1 MAIFKYTIANKD
13 GKKLS
18 GSVEAPDENT
28 ARLELENLGFSILLL
43 QETKESP
50 QSDSTLSKFAFEAI
64 DKNSRLVS
72 GTIPSKTK
80 EEAIAKLQTEYELN
94 ISAIWPEGSTKEQIE
109 AARKEGQ
116 QRLQTQLQTTTPTT
130 PTQAKNPEGET
141 KVVSLEQEKKNQFIK
156 EKIELTLK
164 AVNELIKKFDQDLA
178 PDKKVEI
185 NKKIDKLLRI
195 KNSTNVDYILESAN
209 ELLKFLEEQ
218 EKSLKETVH
227 QEKRFEFQV
236 QTQKMLQTLNQQ
248 EHQKNF
254 SEDLTEKIQAWQ
266 KAHLENPEKA
276 SLGARIINSILVKI
290 QKFFTTPPEIAAI
303 KMQISSYNKQLW
315 EFAKLYFKEPTPEYK
330 AKVKNTLKTI
340 WQARKRAIENL
351 QIVKQQLKG
360 TEIAEKSEEKVFF
373 TLIEEMNAFTGWLL
387 GFYVI
392 YYIVSLYLNTKDFGL
407 SSIPT
412 SFHVYETHL
421 FKYILVITFLL
432 HSISALKVNF
442 FRNSA
447 AANIILPPIFIF
459 GSIITLL
466 NF

>member
-28 ARLELENLGFSILLL
+28 ARIELENLGFSILLL
-43 QETKESP
+43 EETKEAP
-50 QSDSTLSKFAFEAI
+50 KVDSTLSKFAFEAI
-64 DKNSRLVS
+64 DKNSKLVS
-72 GTIPSKTK
+72 GTIPAKTQ
-80 EEAIAKLQTEYELN
+80 EDAINKLQTEYELN
-94 ISAIWPEGSTKEQIE
+94 ISAIWVEGATQEQIE
-109 AARKEGQ
+109 VAHKEGEK
-116 QRLQTQLQTTTPTT
+116 RLENQLQSKLPTTT
-130 PTQAKNPEGET
+130 QNKEAEKNA
-141 KVVSLEQEKKNQFIK
+141 VNIEQEKKIQFVK

-164 AVNELIKKFDQDLA
+164 AVNDLLQKFSQDIE
-178 PDKKVEI
+178 PDKRAEI

-209 ELLKFLEEQ
+209 DLLKFLEEQ
-218 EKSLKETVH
+218 EKSLKTTAH

-236 QTQKMLQTLNQQ
+236 QTQKMLQTLHQ
-248 EHQKNF
+248 EAHQKTF
-254 SEDLTEKIQAWQ
+254 KEDLLGKIDDWQ
-266 KAHLENPEKA
+266 KVHLTEPEKT
-276 SLGARIINSILVKI
+276 SLGSKIINSFLEKI
-290 QKFFTTPPEIAAI
+290 KKIFYTPPEVEAI
-303 KMQISSYNKQLW
+303 KLQISTYNKQLW

-340 WQARKRAIENL
+340 WQARKKAIENL
-351 QIVKQQLKG
+351 EIVKKQLKNQ
-360 TEIAEKSEEKVFF
+360 EITEKSEERVLFS
-373 TLIEEMNAFTGWLL
+373 LIEEVNAFTGWLL

-392 YYIVSLYLNTKDFGL
+392 YYFVSLYINNKDFGF
-407 SSIPT
+407 SAIPQ
-412 SFHVYETHL
+412 SFQVYNTHL

-432 HSISALKVNF
+432 HASSSLKINF

-447 AANIILPPIFIF
+447 IANFLLPPLFIF

>member
-50 QSDSTLSKFAFEAI
+50 QADSTLSKFAFEAI

-80 EEAIAKLQTEYELN
+80 EEAITKLQTEYELN
-94 ISAIWPEGSTKEQIE
+94 ISAIWTEGSTKEQIDE
-109 AARKEGQ
+109 ARKEGQ
-116 QRLQTQLQTTTPTT
+116 QRLQTQLQTKTTPTPASNT
-130 PTQAKNPEGET
+130 EPEN
-141 KVVSLEQEKKNQFIK
+141 KAINIEQEKKTQFIK

-164 AVNELIKKFDQDLA
+164 AVNELIHKFDQDLS

-209 ELLKFLEEQ
+209 ELLLFLEEQ
-218 EKSLKETVH
+218 EKYLKENVH

-248 EHQKNF
+248 AHEKSL
-254 SEDLTEKIQAWQ
+254 SEDITEKIQNWQ
-266 KAHLENPEKA
+266 KTHLDDPEKT
-276 SLGARIINSILVKI
+276 STGAKLINSILVKI
-290 QKFFTTPPEIAAI
+290 QKFFITPPEVVAM
-303 KMQISSYNKQLW
+303 KMQISTYNKQLW

-330 AKVKNTLKTI
+330 TKVKNTLKTI
-340 WQARKRAIENL
+340 WQARKRAVENL
-351 QIVKQQLKG
+351 EILKKQIKG
-360 TEIAEKSEEKVFF
+360 SEVVEKSDEKVMISF
-373 TLIEEMNAFTGWLL
+373 LEEINSFTGWLL

-392 YYIVSLYLNTKDFGL
+392 YYFVSLYLNTKDFGL

-412 SFHVYETHL
+412 SFHVYDTHL

-432 HSISALKVNF
+432 HATSALKVNF
-442 FRNSA
+442 FRNSST
-447 AANIILPPIFIF
+447 ANIILPPILIF
-459 GSIITLL
+459 GSIITIL

>member
-50 QSDSTLSKFAFEAI
+50 QSDSTLGKFAFEAI

-80 EEAIAKLQTEYELN
+80 EEAIVKLQTEYELN
-94 ISAIWPEGSTKEQIE
+94 ISAIWPEGSTNEQIE

-116 QRLQTQLQTTTPTT
+116 QRLQTQLQTTTPTI
-130 PTQAKNPEGET
+130 PTQAQNPEGET

-218 EKSLKETVH
+218 EKSLKENVH

-254 SEDLTEKIQAWQ
+254 SEDLTEKIQGWQ

-276 SLGARIINSILVKI
+276 SLGARIINSVLVKI
-290 QKFFTTPPEIAAI
+290 QKFFTTPPEIAAL

-330 AKVKNTLKTI
+330 TKVKNTLKTI

-351 QIVKQQLKG
+351 KILKQQLKG
-360 TEIAEKSEEKVFF
+360 AEIVEKSEEKVLF

-447 AANIILPPIFIF
+447 AANIILPPIFVF

>member
-43 QETKESP
+43 QETKDSP
-50 QSDSTLSKFAFEAI
+50 QADSTLSKFAFEAI

-80 EEAIAKLQTEYELN
+80 EEAISKLQTEYELN
-94 ISAIWPEGSTKEQIE
+94 ISAIWTEGSTKEQIE
-109 AARKEGQ
+109 EARKEGQ
-116 QRLQTQLQTTTPTT
+116 QRLQTQLQTKTQST
-130 PTQAKNPEGET
+130 PTQTTNNEPEN
-141 KVVSLEQEKKNQFIK
+141 KVLNLEQEKKTQFIK

-164 AVNELIKKFDQDLA
+164 AVNELIHKFDQDLS

-209 ELLKFLEEQ
+209 ELLLFLEDQ
-218 EKSLKETVH
+218 EKYLKETVH

-248 EHQKNF
+248 AHQKSL
-254 SEDLTEKIQAWQ
+254 SEDITEKIENWQ
-266 KAHLENPEKA
+266 KIHLDNPEKA
-276 SLGARIINSILVKI
+276 STGAKIINSFLVKI
-290 QKFFTTPPEIAAI
+290 QKLFITPPEVVAM
-303 KMQISSYNKQLW
+303 KMQISTYNKQLW

-330 AKVKNTLKTI
+330 TKVKNTLKSI
-340 WQARKRAIENL
+340 WQARKRAVENL
-351 QIVKQQLKG
+351 EILKKQIKG
-360 TEIAEKSEEKVFF
+360 TETVEKSDEKVIFSF
-373 TLIEEMNAFTGWLL
+373 IEEINAFTGWLL

-392 YYIVSLYLNTKDFGL
+392 YYFVSLYLNTKDFGL

-412 SFHVYETHL
+412 SFHVYDTHL

-432 HSISALKVNF
+432 HATSALKVNF
-442 FRNSA
+442 FRNSST
-447 AANIILPPIFIF
+447 ANIVLPPLFIF